1 MVGKDKKRYKT
12 VEYKRH
18 DSVLVRISYGG
29 KKSNP
34 KRRFVVEGDVLKK
47 DKHSDDYKVLLI
59 PPGQINASERK

>member
-1 MVGKDKKRYKT
+1 MVGKHKKRYKT

-18 DSVLVRISYGG
+18 DSVLVRISYCG

-34 KRRFVVEGDVLKK
+34 KRRFVVEGDIFKK
-47 DKHSDDYKVLLI
+47 DKLSNDYKVLLI